1 MVGDL
6 KYGRTIR
13 SLCYLLGKFKDIKIL
28 FIAPESLSVNE
39 DIKNYLKKQNIL
51 FEELEDMDRNLP
63 NVDVLYMTRIQKERM
78 SDSEYRSSA
87 GKYRITEGNLGLLR
101 ETARLLHPLPHVE
114 EINLDIKTEQ
124 SDKRA
129 AYFRQAENGLYIR
142 MAILSYLLSG
152 RT

>member
-1 MVGDL
+1 
-6 KYGRTIR
+6 
-13 SLCYLLGKFKDIKIL
+13 
-28 FIAPESLSVNE
+28 
-39 DIKNYLKKQNIL
+39 
-51 FEELEDMDRNLP
+51 MDRNLP